1 MDAKELTKVVNN
13 QSSEIRELNKQVEY
27 LTQEVEKLRLLM
39 GDLNYDVKDLQ
50 RRNWHGS
57 DK

>member
-1 MDAKELTKVVNN
+1 MDAKELTKVVNKHDTD
-13 QSSEIRELNKQVEY
+13 IIELKKQVEY

-50 RRNWHGS
+50 RRNWHGR